1 MFRILCFTTGQHIK
15 IPSNLVRDINVKMPP
30 DVRTAM
36 GSKVT
41 DLLTNYWQRPND
53 WEYVEF
59 ETEEAAKWFI
69 SHRLV
74 YNPRRKDV
82 SKVYFMEQLFK
93 FNDIPGW
100 ETIKIE
106 FEPDQV

>member
-15 IPSNLVRDINVKMPP
+15 IPASLSQDIGIKMPSTIREAIGTP
-30 DVRTAM
+30 
-36 GSKVT
+36 
-41 DLLTNYWQRPND
+41 LTKLQYKRWSEPRA
-53 WEYVEF
+53 WEYAEF
-59 ETEEAAKWFI
+59 DTEEAAKWFI

-74 YNPRRKDV
+74 FNPRRKDQ
-82 SKVYFMEQLFK
+82 SKLEFMRELFE

-106 FEPDQV
+106 FEADPV

>member
-15 IPSNLVRDINVKMPP
+15 IPASLVVELGIKMPSNI
-30 DVRTAM
+30 RMAI

-41 DLLTNYWQRPND
+41 DLLTNHWQRIHD
-53 WEYVEF
+53 WEYIEF
-59 ETEEAAKWFI
+59 DTEEAAKWFI

-74 YNPRRKDV
+74 YNPRRKDQ
-82 SKVYFMEQLFK
+82 SKLEFMQKLFE

-106 FEPDQV
+106 FEADSI